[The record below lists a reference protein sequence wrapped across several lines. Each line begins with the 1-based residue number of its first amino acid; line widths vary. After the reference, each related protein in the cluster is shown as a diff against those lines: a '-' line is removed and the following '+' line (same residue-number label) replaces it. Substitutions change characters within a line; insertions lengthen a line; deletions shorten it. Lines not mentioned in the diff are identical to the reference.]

1 MEEGYSHRSILYMCS
16 LGVYVFFSRSGCD
29 EHLSCIIVVS
39 SHLSLSSCAVPFI
52 VCMPLNELT
61 LTLARAVLLLCCLSF
76 CRSVPPPCPTHR
88 YLSANKKMKSKSKK
102 EGKDGA
108 SEAGVVLKIYV
119 ENFMCHRKLSVPLCR
134 RVLVLVQLLY
144 TWAFC
149 LG

>member
-1 MEEGYSHRSILYMCS
+1 
-16 LGVYVFFSRSGCD
+16 
-29 EHLSCIIVVS
+29 
-39 SHLSLSSCAVPFI
+39 
-52 VCMPLNELT
+52 MPLPVT
-61 LTLARAVLLLCCLSF
+61 LTLARAVLYCF
-76 CRSVPPPCPTHR
+76 CAAFRSVPPPCPTHR

-144 TWAFC
+144 TVYLGCLSRLVHRGVPCVSMTKQDAICHAFN
-149 LG
+149 GR